1 VYIHNPDAFHK
12 QAAAL
17 RDAVTRRKFTGMNSS
32 SSDLSIL
39 RHSGDIWAPAGQ
51 SGGWPARGPEP
62 AGGKFP
68 LCRGKSHSA
77 MAGA

>member
-17 RDAVTRRKFTGMNSS
+17 RDAVTRRKFTAMNSS
-32 SSDLSIL
+32 SSDLSIPC
-39 RHSGDIWAPAGQ
+39 HSGDIRAPAGQ
-51 SGGWPARGPEP
+51 SRGLPARRPES
-62 AGGKFP
+62 AGGMFR
-68 LCRGKSHSA
+68 LCRGNSYSD

>member
-17 RDAVTRRKFTGMNSS
+17 RDAVTRRKFTAMNSS
-32 SSDLSIL
+32 SSDLSIP
-39 RHSGDIWAPAGQ
+39 RHSGDIWTRAGQ
-51 SGGWPARGPEP
+51 SSGQLAHSPEP
-62 AGGKFP
+62 AGGMFP
-68 LCRGKSHSA
+68 LCRGKSHSD